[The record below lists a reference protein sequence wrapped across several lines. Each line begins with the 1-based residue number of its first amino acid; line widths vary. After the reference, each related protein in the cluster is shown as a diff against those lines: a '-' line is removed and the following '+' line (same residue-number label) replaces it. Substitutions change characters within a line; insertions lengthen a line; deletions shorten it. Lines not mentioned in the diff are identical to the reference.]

1 MIAEDEDL
9 EPDRTSTVR
18 NYTFD
23 EVVAGL
29 SALGELDVARLDGIS
44 RGLARTADM
53 EPKDLLHEAVY
64 RMVTKR
70 TCPVD
75 VDIVGFA
82 IQTMKSIASTSYRR
96 RRQNLD
102 EGVTSIPIAAN
113 DGGFDVADDAVS
125 PEEQALARIFHGKC
139 LALVDATVADD
150 EELQLLVLGLCDGL
164 LGRQLEELL
173 ETDTKGLAAARR
185 RLANRLRRAFPEGT
199 PV

>member
-1 MIAEDEDL
+1 VIAEDEDL
-9 EPDRTSTVR
+9 EPDRACTVR

-23 EVVAGL
+23 EVAAGL
-29 SALGELDVARLDGIS
+29 SALGELDVAKLDGIS
-44 RGLARTADM
+44 RGLARIADM

-82 IQTMKSIASTSYRR
+82 IQTMKSIASTAYRR
-96 RRQNLD
+96 RRRNFK
-102 EGVTSIPIAAN
+102 EGTGSIPIAAN
-113 DGGFDVADDAVS
+113 DGGLDLADDAVS

-150 EELQLLVLGLCDGL
+150 EELQLLVMGLCDGL

-185 RLANRLRRAFPEGT
+185 RLANRLRRAFPEGA